1 MVTQNAIA
9 FKIKKKLLNPY
20 AFTVTLDGNL
30 YNFSV
35 KWNDYA
41 RCAFLWL
48 YDADMKP
55 IVLGSALT
63 NGTLIRTD
71 RRLLPQDLRFVNI
84 NGESYEPD
92 LNNISKEFAFVYGS

>member
-1 MVTQNAIA
+1 MTLGFQLN
-9 FKIKKKLLNPY
+9 FKNNPNISS
-20 AFTVTLDGNL
+20 TVTLDGNL
-30 YNFSV
+30 YNLTV

-41 RCAFLWL
+41 QCAFLWL
-48 YDADMKP
+48 YDADMNP
-55 IVLGSALT
+55 IVLGRALT

>member
-1 MVTQNAIA
+1 MSLIIRLNN
-9 FKIKKKLLNPY
+9 FKNNPNISS
-20 AFTVTLDGNL
+20 TVTLDGHL
-30 YNFSV
+30 YNFTV
-35 KWNDYA
+35 KLNDYA
-41 RCAFLWL
+41 QCAFLWL

-55 IVLGSALT
+55 IVLGKALT

-84 NGESYEPD
+84 NGENYEPD